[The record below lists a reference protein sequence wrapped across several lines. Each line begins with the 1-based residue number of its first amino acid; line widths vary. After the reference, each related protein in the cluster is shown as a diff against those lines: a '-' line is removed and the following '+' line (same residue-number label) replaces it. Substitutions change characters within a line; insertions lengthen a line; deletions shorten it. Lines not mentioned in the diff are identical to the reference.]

1 LLEIT
6 LILLIAVLCYCRP
19 RLINNTTLELLLA
32 DQRSSDISL
41 PSIIQERVRRRTRRR
56 GGGRGRGRGR
66 PLEEVDVAVV
76 TTAEKIG
83 DTDRSN
89 KEDESP

>member
-1 LLEIT
+1 MEG
-6 LILLIAVLCYCRP
+6 P
-19 RLINNTTLELLLA
+19 
-32 DQRSSDISL
+32 
-41 PSIIQERVRRRTRRR
+41 
-56 GGGRGRGRGR
+56 GGGEEEEGEEEEEGDGRGR

-76 TTAEKIG
+76 TMAEKIG